1 MTPESNL
8 CVSLILSYSRLK
20 MMKTMRAS
28 KKAVKP
34 MLFYKTLY
42 FLKFYHCVHEIRT
55 AYNSISCHDMYG
67 ISDKSDHIFND
78 ELKVKLRQIILAEP
92 ACNVCFRHMHHIWY
106 NLNCSKT
113 VWIIYLIL
121 CRKNCSRLSF
131 NLPFTELFYL
141 F

>member
-1 MTPESNL
+1 
-8 CVSLILSYSRLK
+8 

-28 KKAVKP
+28 KKALKP
-34 MLFYKTLY
+34 MLFMLFYKTLY
-42 FLKFYHCVHEIRT
+42 FLKFYHCVHESRT

-67 ISDKSDHIFND
+67 MSDKSDHIFNY
-78 ELKVKLRQIILAEP
+78 ELKAKLRQIILAEP
-92 ACNVCFRHMHHIWY
+92 VCHVCFRHMHHIWY